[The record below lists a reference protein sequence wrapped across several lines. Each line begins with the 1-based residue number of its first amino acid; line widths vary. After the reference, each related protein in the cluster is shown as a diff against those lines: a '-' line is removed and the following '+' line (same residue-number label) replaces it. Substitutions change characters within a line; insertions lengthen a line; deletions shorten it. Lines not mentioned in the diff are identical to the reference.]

1 MSASLTSVLG
11 SIILLAPLC
20 FSFSFASA
28 GHSTLEDCI
37 QVTGVPV
44 KMESSDREKWS
55 EKSNLSVASSSMS
68 PVTSMQSHCTYLV
81 SVLAHKQ
88 PNKYN
93 RCTNAKVSTCDWIEV
108 RCGTEEWLGKPLC
121 GVLKEIIF
129 IHVAR
134 ALYYSDTWQWYKTVL
149 REIEELTSCFHLSLY
164 LSAVHSSVISWVSHS
179 LTLSDAGLLFSSFS
193 HAQLFPRH
201 HAEWDGWLKQCTF
214 MSPDNL
220 CYCIQRDESLWLR

>member
-1 MSASLTSVLG
+1 MCVCACACISLQRQSDIVHIHSCKTILGNMSASLTSVLG

-108 RCGTEEWLGKPLC
+108 RCGAEE
-121 GVLKEIIF
+121 
-129 IHVAR
+129 
-134 ALYYSDTWQWYKTVL
+134 
-149 REIEELTSCFHLSLY
+149 
-164 LSAVHSSVISWVSHS
+164 
-179 LTLSDAGLLFSSFS
+179 
-193 HAQLFPRH
+193 
-201 HAEWDGWLKQCTF
+201 
-214 MSPDNL
+214 
-220 CYCIQRDESLWLR
+220 